1 MHLVCTCWFW
11 RLSAESYIYP
21 VLKEERYI
29 WIKSPE
35 SVLLNESLLLSHYE
49 TMSQATKLLQ
59 ACRAG
64 FGKLDELDA
73 LQRRHQQLFID
84 CYMGQERLKH
94 HYRLHLPKMYKQ
106 LCYVDCWA
114 QEVKHKMF
122 KDLARSLDTQF
133 RERTGQSGKVLL
145 PRLLY
150 RSALQLADDP
160 WVHRMREPYFEEK
173 EVKQVTGLDESCT
186 SKGYHY
192 GSLEFA
198 EGDVLCVGDVCG
210 VVNFVLLPR
219 NPYVFLS
226 MLELHASWND
236 LIVQYRLTN
245 EMKAFSLITEDR
257 VFRPHWWH
265 QEGQQVL
272 CLF

>member
-1 MHLVCTCWFW
+1 M
-11 RLSAESYIYP
+11 YP
-21 VLKEERYI
+21 VLKEERYTFG
-29 WIKSPE
+29 SQSHESVLFNE
-35 SVLLNESLLLSHYE
+35 SVLLSHYDAVSE
-49 TMSQATKLLQ
+49 ATKMLQ

-73 LQRRHQQLFID
+73 LQRRHQQLFVD
-84 CYMGQERLKH
+84 CYMGQERPKH
-94 HYRLHLPKMYKQ
+94 HYRLHLPKMYQQ

-114 QEVKHKMF
+114 QEAKHKMF

-150 RSALQLADDP
+150 RSALQLGNDP
-160 WVHRMREPYFEEK
+160 WVHRMREPYFSEK
-173 EVKQVTGLDESCT
+173 EVKQVTGLDESCI

-192 GSLEFA
+192 GSLAFA
-198 EGDVLCVGDVCG
+198 EGDVLSIGDVCG
-210 VVNFVLLPR
+210 VVNFVLLQKGK
-219 NPYVFLS
+219 PYVFLS
-226 MLELHASWND
+226 ILELHESWND

-245 EMKAFSLITEDR
+245 EMKAFSLITEHR
-257 VFRPHWWH
+257 VFQPHWWYK
-265 QEGQQVL
+265 EGQQVL